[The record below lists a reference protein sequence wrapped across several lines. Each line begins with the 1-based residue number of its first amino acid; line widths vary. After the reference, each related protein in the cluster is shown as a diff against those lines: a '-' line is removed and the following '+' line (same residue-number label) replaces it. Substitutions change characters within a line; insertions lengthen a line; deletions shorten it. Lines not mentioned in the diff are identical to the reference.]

1 MSNSNPDPIF
11 ETARLAGGGLP
22 LSQQM
27 RQDLYE
33 IVVKLKPALAQR
45 ANLHESIENGAFF
58 AELPPP
64 LQGVCQLRLECALAF
79 YNRVGWRDDFMALG
93 PGVVLS
99 LNQISA
105 IREKHPL
112 ACVHDLS
119 YLPPKHLE
127 KMLGKEEVPALFDRV
142 AALVES

>member
-1 MSNSNPDPIF
+1 MSDSNPDPIF
-11 ETARLAGGGLP
+11 ETARLAGGGQP

-33 IVVKLKPALAQR
+33 IVIKLKPSLAER
-45 ANLHESIENGAFF
+45 SDLHASIESGAFF
-58 AELPPP
+58 ADLPPP

-99 LNQISA
+99 QDQIA
-105 IREKHPL
+105 TVREKHPL
-112 ACVHDLS
+112 ESVHDLS

-127 KMLGKEEVPALFDRV
+127 KMLGKEEVPALFERV
-142 AALVES
+142 SALVN

>member
-1 MSNSNPDPIF
+1 MSETNTDPIF
-11 ETARLAGGGLP
+11 ETARLAGGGQP

-33 IVVKLKPALAQR
+33 IVVKLKPSLAEQSELQ
-45 ANLHESIENGAFF
+45 ASIESGEFF
-58 AELPPP
+58 ATLPAP

-99 LNQISA
+99 QDQIA
-105 IREKHPL
+105 LIREKHPL
-112 ACVHDLS
+112 DSVHDLS

-142 AALVES
+142 SALVS